1 MVKEITE
8 RNKKILLIVL
18 IAGCF
23 LSTLNQTLLNVALS
37 DFMDV
42 FHVTPAT
49 VQWLSTGFM
58 LVNGV
63 LVPITAFLMKRF
75 TTRQLF
81 ISSMVFLLIGS
92 VLCACAMNFGA
103 LLTGRMIQAIG
114 AGIIMPLMMTVILYL
129 YPSENRGSVMGTIGF
144 AIIFAPAIAPT
155 LSGFII
161 EYVSWRWLF
170 IGLIPFL
177 CIVIVLAF
185 NYLMNV
191 AETTKAKLDIT
202 SVLLSTIGFG
212 CMLFGF
218 SSAGSKGWDNP
229 IVIITIVVGIIVTAL
244 FCLRQMKANDPL
256 LNLSVF
262 KYKVFTLT
270 SFINVLITMIMYA
283 DLILLPIYLQNGRG
297 FTAFEA
303 GLLLLPG
310 AIMNAFLSPVTGK
323 MYDKY
328 GAKPLFITGL
338 LFVIVSMW
346 GVIDLTESTTYMYL
360 MARTIILRI
369 GLSFISMPLNTAGLN
384 ALPRELGSHGS
395 AVNNTI
401 RQLAGAI
408 GTAVVVT
415 VYTIQATSH
424 AAELSMEN
432 KSMTAAQLAK
442 LASIFGSSHAYVFML
457 VLSFVALLFSCFMP
471 KKTAIQRIGPK
482 KAVIQKSKS

>member
-1 MVKEITE
+1 MTNELTD

-37 DFMDV
+37 NLMEV
-42 FHVTPAT
+42 FDVTPAT

-81 ISSMVFLLIGS
+81 ISSMFFLFIGS
-92 VLCACAMNFGA
+92 VLCACAMGFGV

-129 YPSENRGSVMGTIGF
+129 YPSEKRGSIMGTIGF

-170 IGLIPFL
+170 IGLAPFAL
-177 CIVIVLAF
+177 IVIILAF
-185 NYLMNV
+185 KYLMNV
-191 AETTKAKLDIT
+191 AETTKAKLDIV
-202 SVLLSTIGFG
+202 SVIVSTIGFG
-212 CMLFGF
+212 STLFGF
-218 SSAGSKGWDNP
+218 SSAGSKGWDHP
-229 IVIITIVVGIIVTAL
+229 VVITTIIIGIIVTTL
-244 FCLRQMKANDPL
+244 FCLRQIRSNDPL

-270 SFINVLITMIMYA
+270 SVINVLITIIMYA

-310 AIMNAFLSPVTGK
+310 AVINAFLSPVTGK

-338 LFVIVSMW
+338 VLIFISMW
-346 GVIDLTESTTYMYL
+346 AVIDLTESTTYLYL
-360 MARTIILRI
+360 MVRTIILRI
-369 GLSFISMPLNTAGLN
+369 GLSFISMPLNAAGLN

-408 GTAVVVT
+408 GTAVIVT
-415 VYTIQATSH
+415 VYTIQSTSY
-424 AAELSMEN
+424 ASELSMEN
-432 KSMTAAQLAK
+432 GNISATQLAK
-442 LASIFGSSHAYVFML
+442 LASIFGSGDAYVFML
-457 VLSFVALLFSCFMP
+457 VLSFVAFIFVCMMP
-471 KKTAIQRIGPK
+471 KKAAIPK
-482 KAVIQKSKS
+482 SELQKRLDKTLL

>member
-1 MVKEITE
+1 MKKEITE
-8 RNKKILLIVL
+8 RNKKILLIIL

-23 LSTLNQTLLNVALS
+23 LSTLNQTLLNVAMS
-37 DFMDV
+37 SFMDV
-42 FHVTPAT
+42 FHVRAAT

-63 LVPITAFLMKRF
+63 LVPITVFLMKRY

-81 ISSMVFLLIGS
+81 ISSMFFLFIGS
-92 VLCACAMNFGA
+92 VLCACAMNFGI

-114 AGIIMPLMMTVILYL
+114 AGIIIPLMMTVILYL
-129 YPSENRGSVMGTIGF
+129 YPSEKRGSVMGKIGF
-144 AIIFAPAIAPT
+144 AVIFAPAIAPT

-170 IGLIPFL
+170 IGLVPFVL
-177 CIVIVLAF
+177 IVIVLAF
-185 NYLMNV
+185 KYLMNV
-191 AETTKAKLDIT
+191 VETTKAKLDIA
-202 SVLLSTIGFG
+202 SVILSTIGFG
-212 CMLFGF
+212 CILFGF

-229 IVIITIVVGIIVTAL
+229 MVITTMIVGIIVTTL
-244 FCLRQMKANDPL
+244 FCLRQMKSNEPL

-262 KYKVFTLT
+262 KYKIFTLT
-270 SFINVLITMIMYA
+270 SFINILITMIMYA
-283 DLILLPIYLQNGRG
+283 DLILLPIYLQNGRM

-310 AIMNAFLSPVTGK
+310 AVINAFLSPVTGR

-328 GAKPLFITGL
+328 GARPIFITGL
-338 LFVIVSMW
+338 LFIIISMW

-360 MARTIILRI
+360 MVRTCILRI

-408 GTAVVVT
+408 GTAFVIT

-424 AAELSMEN
+424 ASELSTDNEN
-432 KSMTAAQLAK
+432 ISAKQLAE
-442 LASIFGSSHAYVFML
+442 LASIFGSSDAYLFML
-457 VLSFVALLFSCFMP
+457 VLSFVALIVACFMP
-471 KKTAIQRIGPK
+471 KKQ
-482 KAVIQKSKS
+482 

>member
-1 MVKEITE
+1 MKNEITE
-8 RNKKILLIVL
+8 GNKKILLIVL

-37 DFMDV
+37 GLMDV
-42 FHVTPAT
+42 FHVTAAT

-75 TTRQLF
+75 ATRQLF
-81 ISSMVFLLIGS
+81 ISSMFFLLIGS
-92 VLCACAMNFGA
+92 ALSACAVNFGM

-129 YPSENRGSVMGTIGF
+129 YPSEKRGSIMGTIGF

-170 IGLIPFL
+170 IGLTPFII
-177 CIVIVLAF
+177 IVIVLAF
-185 NYLMNV
+185 KYLMNV
-191 AETTKAKLDIT
+191 AETTKAKLDT
-202 SVLLSTIGFG
+202 KSVILSTIGFG
-212 CMLFGF
+212 CILFGF
-218 SSAGSKGWDNP
+218 SSAGNKGWDNP
-229 IVIITIVVGIIVTAL
+229 IIITTIIAGIIVTAL
-244 FCLRQMKANDPL
+244 FCLRQMKSSYPL

-310 AIMNAFLSPVTGK
+310 AVINAFLSPVTGK

-338 LFVIVSMW
+338 VFIIVSMW
-346 GVIDLTESTTYMYL
+346 GVIDLNESTTYIYL
-360 MARTIILRI
+360 MVRTILLRI
-369 GLSFISMPLNTAGLN
+369 GLSFITMPLNTAGLN
-384 ALPRELGSHGS
+384 ALPGELCSHGS

-401 RQLAGAI
+401 RQLSGAI

-415 VYTIQATSH
+415 VYTMQATSH
-424 AAELSMEN
+424 ASELSMQNEN
-432 KSMTAAQLAK
+432 ITDIQLEA
-442 LASIFGSSHAYVFML
+442 LASIFGSSGAYVFML
-457 VLSFVALLFSCFMP
+457 ILSFVALIFACFMP
-471 KKTAIQRIGPK
+471 KKAAIK
-482 KAVIQKSKS
+482 KSESESPN

>member
-1 MVKEITE
+1 MQKDISE
-8 RNKKILLIVL
+8 RNKKIILAVL
-18 IAGCF
+18 ITGCF
-23 LSTLNQTLLNVALS
+23 LSTLNQTLLNVAMSNLMEV
-37 DFMDV
+37 FDV
-42 FHVTPAT
+42 TAAT

-58 LVNGV
+58 LINGV

-81 ISSMVFLLIGS
+81 ISSMLSLFIGT
-92 VLCACAMNFGA
+92 VLCACAMNFGV

-129 YPSENRGSVMGTIGF
+129 YPSEKRGSIMGTIGF

-170 IGLIPFL
+170 IGLAPFVF
-177 CIVIVLAF
+177 IVIILALK
-185 NYLMNV
+185 YLMNV
-191 AETTKAKLDIT
+191 AETTKAKLDIL
-202 SVLLSTIGFG
+202 SVILSTIGFG
-212 CMLFGF
+212 CIIFGF
-218 SSAGSKGWDNP
+218 SSAGSKGWDHP
-229 IVIITIVVGIIVTAL
+229 VVITTIITGIIVTTL
-244 FCLRQMKANDPL
+244 FCLRQIKSNDPL

-262 KYKVFTLT
+262 KYKIFTLT
-270 SFINVLITMIMYA
+270 SVINILITMIMYA

-297 FTAFEA
+297 FTAFES

-310 AIMNAFLSPVTGK
+310 AVINAFLSPITGK
-323 MYDKY
+323 MFDKY

-338 LFVIVSMW
+338 IFIIISMW
-346 GVIDLTESTTYMYL
+346 GVMDLTESTTYMYL
-360 MARTIILRI
+360 MVRTIILRI

-408 GTAVVVT
+408 GTAVIIT
-415 VYTIQATSH
+415 VYTIQSTSH
-424 AAELSMEN
+424 TLQLSSEN
-432 KSMTAAQLAK
+432 GNISAMQVTK
-442 LASIFGSSHAYVFML
+442 LSSIFSSSDAYVFML
-457 VLSFVALLFSCFMP
+457 VLSFVALIIACFMP
-471 KKTAIQRIGPK
+471 KKVAIQK
-482 KAVIQKSKS
+482 YESKS